1 MHVVGMVLHPERD
14 CSGAVGSILE
24 WAARREIQVL
34 GIDTEIRRLACTAEA
49 VTAAELRQRA
59 DLLVSLGGDGTML
72 RAMRL
77 ADRQRS
83 PVLGVNLGKLG
94 FLAEVDVPD
103 LTDALSAI
111 DNHEFTTEPRLAVD
125 AVTGGQLI
133 TAFNDIALVRFP
145 GQKTAAIAVEAAG
158 RRFVSYAADAIVVAT
173 PTGSTAYS
181 FSAGGPIVSPAVEA
195 LLVTPAAPHSAYN
208 RGLVVSVDD
217 QLTLN
222 VLPSS
227 GRLRSRPT
235 ATSPPRWSPATKSN
249 YRRGRARPGSSGSA
263 SPRSTSGSG
272 ASCGWLIRPRSPSAG
287 RDAYRLL
294 TGQQQAARRL
304 ACEVA
309 GQSRRGAGA
318 SGPDGP
324 GSVLGSGGE
333 PSNTQA
339 TSSLAQRILVT
350 AVSGCS
356 PNSCATLATQP
367 RSPRALVAASIAC
380 FTCTALGA
388 SEICSADAKSASARA
403 VSMLRS

>member
-1 MHVVGMVLHPERD
+1 MHSVGLVLHPQRD
-14 CSGAVGSILE
+14 S
-24 WAARREIQVL
+24 
-34 GIDTEIRRLACTAEA
+34 AEA
-49 VTAAELRQRA
+49 VAAVLDWASQRKIKVYGNAAELTRLNCAALPLSEEERGRQV

-125 AVTGGQLI
+125 AVIGEQLI

-158 RRFVSYAADAIVVAT
+158 RPFVSYAADAIVVAT

-195 LLVTPAAPHSAYN
+195 MLVTPAAPHSAYN

-222 VLPSS
+222 ILPSS
-227 GRLRSRPT
+227 GRLAVEADRT
-235 ATSPPRWSPATKSN
+235 
-249 YRRGRARPGSSGSA
+249 
-263 SPRSTSGSG
+263 
-272 ASCGWLIRPRSPSAG
+272 
-287 RDAYRLL
+287 
-294 TGQQQAARRL
+294 
-304 ACEVA
+304 VA
-309 GQSRRGAGA
+309 GEVGA
-318 SGPDGP
+318 
-324 GSVLGSGGE
+324 
-333 PSNTQA
+333 
-339 TSSLAQRILVT
+339 
-350 AVSGCS
+350 C
-356 PNSCATLATQP
+356 
-367 RSPRALVAASIAC
+367 
-380 FTCTALGA
+380 
-388 SEICSADAKSASARA
+388 
-403 VSMLRS
+403 

>member
-1 MHVVGMVLHPERD
+1 LEPMHVVGMVLHPERD

-49 VTAAELRQRA
+49 VTAAELRKRA

-103 LTDALSAI
+103 LADALSAI

-125 AVTGGQLI
+125 AVIGEQLI

-158 RRFVSYAADAIVVAT
+158 RPFVSYAADAIVVAT

-195 LLVTPAAPHSAYN
+195 MLVTPAAPHSAYN

-222 VLPSS
+222 ILPSS
-227 GRLRSRPT
+227 GRL
-235 ATSPPRWSPATKSN
+235 AVEADGNVAAEVEPATESN
-249 YRRGRARPGSSGSA
+249 CERGQARPGSSDSA

-272 ASCGWLIRPRSPSAG
+272 ASCGYPIRPRSLSAG
-287 RDAYRLL
+287 RDAYRPLA
-294 TGQQQAARRL
+294 GQQQVAARRL
-304 ACEVA
+304 AGQVA
-309 GQSRRGAGA
+309 GQSRGGAGA
-318 SGPDGP
+318 GRP
-324 GSVLGSGGE
+324 GVPGGVAC
-333 PSNTQA
+333 PG
-339 TSSLAQRILVT
+339 R
-350 AVSGCS
+350 
-356 PNSCATLATQP
+356 
-367 RSPRALVAASIAC
+367 RAAERESH
-380 FTCTALGA
+380 F
-388 SEICSADAKSASARA
+388 
-403 VSMLRS
+403 